1 MTIKSQTNLHLSK
14 VSRFLQFHTG
24 AVSLHSNNTRKT
36 AKFATFQMEPRLL
49 NNDWLWKLHR
59 SVCTTV
65 YRELLWDRILKHGQ
79 EKERRIDFKVSTCL
93 FMELR
98 DEFSSVLI
106 KAILHFQWLLALTLT
121 RVHTHMRAHTHTECV
136 CVAASSNR
144 KCALKHDSS
153 GGESPRAAP
162 LSLA

>member
-59 SVCTTV
+59 NVCTTV

-79 EKERRIDFKVSTCL
+79 EKRCRIDFKVSTCL
-93 FMELR
+93 FMKLQ
-98 DEFSSVLI
+98 DEFSSILI
-106 KAILHFQWLLALTLT
+106 KAILRFQWLLALT
-121 RVHTHMRAHTHTECV
+121 HTHTCTHIECV